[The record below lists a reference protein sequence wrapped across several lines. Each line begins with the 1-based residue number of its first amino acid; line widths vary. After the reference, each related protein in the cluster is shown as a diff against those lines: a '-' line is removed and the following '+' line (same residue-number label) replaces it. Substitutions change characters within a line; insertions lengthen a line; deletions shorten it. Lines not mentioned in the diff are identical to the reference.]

1 MERQERNAGN
11 MSDGRSGASLLAG
24 LMIGGL
30 VGAGA
35 MLLLAPQSGR
45 QTREEV
51 QAGAIDLRDRTTDR
65 VRGAV
70 NQARSRAQ
78 ELAENVRGTAN
89 DLQNQGKD
97 IAIEQL
103 DRVSSAAQA
112 GKKAIKAS
120 KNS

>member
-65 VRGAV
+65 ARGAV